1 MSENQN
7 DKLTSSET
15 SPAQQN
21 GTETFGP
28 VIHTYSRK
36 MALADGVQVDV
47 SGKAREAGFKFP
59 VFLTEA
65 VHSKYVQVPEG
76 VECQDEEGRLWDI
89 LVMLHYAIKRAS
101 GGVSRVVFQLY
112 VRNTNGKP
120 RKVVLVA
127 ECGAMDFDDPAPCIT
142 VMLPGED

>member
-7 DKLTSSET
+7 EKLTSSEA
-15 SPAQQN
+15 SPAQQKS
-21 GTETFGP
+21 EVFGP
-28 VIHTYSRK
+28 CIFTYSRK

-47 SGKAREAGFKFP
+47 SEMAREAGFQFP
-59 VFLTEA
+59 IFLTEA

-76 VECQDEEGRLWDI
+76 VEGQDEEGRLWDI
-89 LVMLHYAIKRAS
+89 LWMLRYEIKKAPQ
-101 GGVSRVVFQLY
+101 GVSRVIFQLY

-120 RKVVLVA
+120 RKEVLVA
-127 ECGAMDFDDPAPCIT
+127 EVGALDFDDPAPCIT